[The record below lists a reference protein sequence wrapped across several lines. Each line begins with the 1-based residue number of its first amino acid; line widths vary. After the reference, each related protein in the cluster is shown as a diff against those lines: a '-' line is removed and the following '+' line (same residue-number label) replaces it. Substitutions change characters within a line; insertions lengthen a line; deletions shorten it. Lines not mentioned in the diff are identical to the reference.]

1 MTRNVKTTILKI
13 TTMMTNDIL
22 KSLNFEE
29 LSIRAILH
37 EDETVVWLCLNDLL
51 KALDRVCMMDSG
63 QAMRICRTSF
73 RVPFKEGGRNR
84 WGVNLMTCITC
95 FGLSERKTVR

>member
-1 MTRNVKTTILKI
+1 
-13 TTMMTNDIL
+13 MMTNDIL
-22 KSLNFEE
+22 KSLIFEE
-29 LSIRAILH
+29 SSIRAILH

-73 RVPFKEGGRNR
+73 RIAFKEGGVTA
-84 WGVNLMTCITC
+84 G
-95 FGLSERKTVR
+95 E